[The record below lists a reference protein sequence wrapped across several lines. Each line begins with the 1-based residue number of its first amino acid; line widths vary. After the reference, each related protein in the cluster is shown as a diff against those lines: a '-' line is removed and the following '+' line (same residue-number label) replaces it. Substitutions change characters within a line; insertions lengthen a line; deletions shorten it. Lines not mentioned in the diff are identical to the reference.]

1 MASWQDPSAALL
13 SKLDVN
19 HINVTQL
26 QSALKD
32 CVDQIKVHLDRI
44 IDCEKEESL
53 EMHWKMYEILLEVDT
68 MMNRLKEIEQRMIE
82 LSS

>member
-13 SKLDVN
+13 SKVDVN
-19 HINVTQL
+19 HVNVAQL

-32 CVDQIKVHLDRI
+32 RVDQIKVHLDGI

-53 EMHWKMYEILLEVDT
+53 EMRQKIYEILLEVDT
-68 MMNRLKEIEQRMIE
+68 MMNRLEEIEQRMIE